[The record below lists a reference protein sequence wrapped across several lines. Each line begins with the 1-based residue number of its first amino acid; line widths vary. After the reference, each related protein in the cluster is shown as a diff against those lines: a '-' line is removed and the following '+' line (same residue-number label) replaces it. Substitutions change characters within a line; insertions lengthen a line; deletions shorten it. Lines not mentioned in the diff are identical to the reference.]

1 LITAGMVADVIA
13 DRVSDHKERDRE
25 INILLNKGK

>member
-13 DRVSDHKERDRE
+13 DRVSDQKERE
-25 INILLNKGK
+25 IFILNKGK